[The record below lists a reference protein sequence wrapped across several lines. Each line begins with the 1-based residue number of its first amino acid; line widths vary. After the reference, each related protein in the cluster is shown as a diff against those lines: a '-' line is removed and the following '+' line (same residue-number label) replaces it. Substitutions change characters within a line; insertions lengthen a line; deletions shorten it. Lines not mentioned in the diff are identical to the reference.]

1 METLKRK
8 MEALISRRDDV
19 MVQAKDVEL
28 HSSKKRKTEF
38 DNWQSCVQKIEH
50 DFKCFELKIQQSS
63 NISRIGLSND
73 ADKIHKEVEDLLDQ
87 GKFSE
92 GILLNVNEEKIQ
104 PLVTT
109 NMKGQIFYQ
118 SMRQVLL
125 SLNGV
130 SSIGI
135 YGMGGVGKTTLAEH
149 IHNHLLKD
157 SRFSG
162 NVYWVTVSQD
172 FSITKLQSEIAKAL
186 KLDSTED
193 DDKKT
198 AANLYQ
204 SLERKINFVLILD
217 DVWTHFD
224 VKKVGIPLDIGG
236 GKLIITSRSLEVCD
250 RIGCQKKVKVETLSM
265 TESWGLFVET
275 LDHNGDLPME
285 IEEIAKKMTK
295 KCDGLPLG
303 LITMAASMRGVSD
316 VFEWRDAFEEFK
328 ESCMQMET
336 MNDKV
341 FPILCYSYNRLRD
354 PRLQKCFL
362 YCCLYPED
370 SEIER
375 DELIQHF
382 IVEGLLDR
390 RNSRRAEFDQ
400 GHAVLNKLERACL
413 LESVVNR
420 NEKKKC
426 LKMHDLV
433 REMALQ
439 IARDEFKWMVKV
451 GAQLHEV
458 PGEQEWPEDLDK
470 VALMN
475 NDLKEVSLP
484 LSHVHP
490 RLTTLLL
497 RGNCSLNQVVEP
509 FFAQMPGLRVLD
521 LSYTD
526 IEKLPS
532 SVSNLVSLSALLLQ
546 GCLKLRFVPPLN
558 KLKNLIELDLY
569 GTIIEEV
576 PQGLENLVSLRSLD
590 MRRDGFACLRSL
602 DMRRDETTWTQAPVM
617 KPAVD
622 ILARLSN
629 LQSLSVPFVV
639 RVEDLQGMRQ
649 LEILHGKFVDVCS
662 FNRFVKYRQSC
673 GKPALF
679 AIALDPKQSL
689 GWELDGLSKD
699 NRVILKDLVLT
710 GDNTEMLCHNDIG
723 ERGDVTLLPLDT
735 QELLIWCCDFGSLDN
750 SLLDAIP
757 SLIHF
762 KDLRHIQITLC
773 NDIEFLFRLAEA
785 LPPVGTFSH
794 LRCLEV
800 VNCNKMK
807 KLIPRWLLQ
816 YLLNLTEIN
825 AYFCSEMEEIITE
838 DEEEQVN
845 QLCASAVVP
854 SNQSKSINDDE
865 VILPNLQILCLYELP
880 KLKSIYKGRM
890 TCGSIRR
897 IQVDDCPKLKK
908 LPFTL
913 PLRNGQPSAPPA
925 LEIIRINQEE
935 WETLEWDHPQYKN
948 VLLPFVRNP
957 T

>member
-1 METLKRK
+1 
-8 MEALISRRDDV
+8 
-19 MVQAKDVEL
+19 
-28 HSSKKRKTEF
+28 
-38 DNWQSCVQKIEH
+38 
-50 DFKCFELKIQQSS
+50 
-63 NISRIGLSND
+63 
-73 ADKIHKEVEDLLDQ
+73 
-87 GKFSE
+87 
-92 GILLNVNEEKIQ
+92 
-104 PLVTT
+104 
-109 NMKGQIFYQ
+109 
-118 SMRQVLL
+118 MRQVLL

-135 YGMGGVGKTTLAEH
+135 YGMRGVGKTTLAEH

-193 DDKKT
+193 DDKKR
-198 AANLYQ
+198 AAILYQ

-224 VKKVGIPLDIGG
+224 VKKAGIPLDIGG
-236 GKLIITSRSLEVCD
+236 
-250 RIGCQKKVKVETLSM
+250 
-265 TESWGLFVET
+265 
-275 LDHNGDLPME
+275 
-285 IEEIAKKMTK
+285 AKKMTK

-303 LITMAASMRGVSD
+303 LITMAASMRGVND

-370 SEIER
+370 FEIER
-375 DELIQHF
+375 DELIQRF

-400 GHAVLNKLERACL
+400 GNAVLNKLERACL

-458 PGEQEWPEDLDK
+458 PWEQEWSEDLDK

-484 LSHVHP
+484 LSHVLP

-497 RGNCSLNQVVEP
+497 RGNRSLNQVVEP

-532 SVSNLVSLSALLLQ
+532 SVSNLVSLSALLLR

-590 MRRDGFACLRSL
+590 MRRDGYAGLRSL

-617 KPAVD
+617 TPAVD

-639 RVEDLQGMRQ
+639 RVEDLQGIYYFYY
-649 LEILHGKFVDVCS
+649 ILIF
-662 FNRFVKYRQSC
+662 
-673 GKPALF
+673 
-679 AIALDPKQSL
+679 
-689 GWELDGLSKD
+689 
-699 NRVILKDLVLT
+699 
-710 GDNTEMLCHNDIG
+710 
-723 ERGDVTLLPLDT
+723 
-735 QELLIWCCDFGSLDN
+735 
-750 SLLDAIP
+750 
-757 SLIHF
+757 
-762 KDLRHIQITLC
+762 
-773 NDIEFLFRLAEA
+773 
-785 LPPVGTFSH
+785 
-794 LRCLEV
+794 
-800 VNCNKMK
+800 
-807 KLIPRWLLQ
+807 
-816 YLLNLTEIN
+816 
-825 AYFCSEMEEIITE
+825 
-838 DEEEQVN
+838 
-845 QLCASAVVP
+845 
-854 SNQSKSINDDE
+854 
-865 VILPNLQILCLYELP
+865 
-880 KLKSIYKGRM
+880 
-890 TCGSIRR
+890 
-897 IQVDDCPKLKK
+897 
-908 LPFTL
+908 
-913 PLRNGQPSAPPA
+913 
-925 LEIIRINQEE
+925 
-935 WETLEWDHPQYKN
+935 
-948 VLLPFVRNP
+948 
-957 T
+957 